1 MRLYK
6 VQTSA
11 DSHMW
16 FGTKE
21 EATKRANQLKKQV
34 GWDVKAEQIE
44 VPTTK
49 AELIE
54 FLNNA

>member
-6 VQTSA
+6 VQTGA
-11 DSHMW
+11 GSHMW
-16 FGTKE
+16 FGTKD
-21 EATKRANQLKKQV
+21 EATKRANEIKRKLGMPV
-34 GWDVKAEQIE
+34 TAEQVE

-54 FLNNA
+54 FLNNG

>member
-11 DSHMW
+11 DSHLW
-16 FGTKE
+16 FGTKD
-21 EATKRANQLKKQV
+21 EATKRANQLKRQL
-34 GWDVKAEQIE
+34 GLDVKAEQVE

-49 AELIE
+49 SELIE